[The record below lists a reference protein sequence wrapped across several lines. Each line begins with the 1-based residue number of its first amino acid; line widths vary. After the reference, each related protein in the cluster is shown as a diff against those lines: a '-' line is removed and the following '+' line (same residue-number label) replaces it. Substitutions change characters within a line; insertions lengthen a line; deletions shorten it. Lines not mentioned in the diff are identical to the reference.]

1 MLAGAPAS
9 ITSCLHPRCRNRR
22 PAEPP
27 LDQRAVL
34 RAVDRRDRLVGIG
47 PASAGT
53 GPARRPSARCRAPCT
68 GRGPGGDKSVAGA
81 AQGDFAKRRGHS
93 YATILIDMDT
103 HRPVDV
109 LEDRQAETLAQWLK
123 DHPGVQL
130 ICRDRAGAYAEG
142 SREGAPD
149 AIQVGGRRLRR
160 LVAPLGSYPAEGD
173 RRDRQTAR

>member
-34 RAVDRRDRLVGIG
+34 RAVDRLVGIG

-53 GPARRPSARCRAPCT
+53 GSSASSADQVPGPLHGTRPRWRQVRRRGCAGRLRQTARPFLCHDPDRHGHPPARRRAGGPP
-68 GRGPGGDKSVAGA
+68 GRDP
-81 AQGDFAKRRGHS
+81 
-93 YATILIDMDT
+93 
-103 HRPVDV
+103 RPV
-109 LEDRQAETLAQWLK
+109 AES
-123 DHPGVQL
+123 HPGVQL

-149 AIQVGGRRLRR
+149 AIQVGRRRLRR
-160 LVAPLGSYPAEGD
+160 PVAPLGSYLAEGD